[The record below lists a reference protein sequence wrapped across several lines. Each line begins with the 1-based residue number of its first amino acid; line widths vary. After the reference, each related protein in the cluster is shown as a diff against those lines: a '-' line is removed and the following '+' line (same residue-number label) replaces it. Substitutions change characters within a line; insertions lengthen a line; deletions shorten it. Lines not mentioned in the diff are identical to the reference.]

1 MYTLMIVE
9 DEELIREG
17 MKGCLDWSAYGIEL
31 IGDAADG
38 RMGLDMAVALRPD
51 IILTD
56 VVMAEMDGIEF
67 VRRLRTDIP
76 DKTIRVVMISGH
88 EDVEYIKSALKLQV
102 VDYLLKPFHTEE
114 LEDVLRK
121 VLQDCGEERARS
133 ERLSSLERH
142 VGASRQLVRERF
154 LQELMDRELD
164 DTALTAYREVLGDD
178 DTVLDALTETEAES
192 VYSAAYIETDGDFPA
207 PASTPAQDGELP
219 LLLFDAGGGAH
230 GAIMAAE
237 PHEMAVAIGRLLP
250 GHAARIGIG
259 ASVARLADIRHSFR
273 QARLALL
280 GAQADD
286 GDAAAVAVYEAARA
300 EQEEPLLA
308 DIAHREAAILAALER
323 GDRAELQHAL
333 LGFAGAVRRA
343 GPHAALPYL
352 QAFGSMLLLQVARR
366 FGALLEVAGAAA
378 GEQTLAGIRMAYSE
392 RELERLLAEALD
404 GLAAAIH
411 SKPDRRKVV
420 LAVEEYMQRSFR
432 EELSLAQ
439 LAAHVHL
446 SPNYLAGLYKK
457 ETGATVN
464 DALTQ
469 LRLEEAKR
477 LLREEPGLLIA
488 DLAERVGYKDGKYFT
503 KLFKREV
510 GINPSEYREKAR

>member
-1 MYTLMIVE
+1 MYSLMIVE

-17 MKGCLDWSAYGIEL
+17 MKGCLDWPAYGIEL
-31 IGDAADG
+31 IGDAVDG
-38 RMGLDMAVALRPD
+38 KMGLDMAVALRPD

-121 VLQDCGEERARS
+121 VLRDCGEERARN
-133 ERLSSLERH
+133 ERLNSLERH
-142 VGASRQLVRERF
+142 VDVSRSLVRERF
-154 LQELMDRELD
+154 LQELMYRELD
-164 DTALTAYREVLGDD
+164 EMALAAYREVLGDD
-178 DTVLDALTETEAES
+178 DAVLDALTEKGAAS
-192 VYSAAYIETDGDFPA
+192 AYRAAYIETEGVRPA
-207 PASTPAQDGELP
+207 PVPAQSGEPP
-219 LLLFDAGGGAH
+219 LLLFDAGGGAV
-230 GAIMAAE
+230 GAIVAAE
-237 PHEMAVAIGRLLP
+237 PREAADAIGRLLP

-259 ASVARLADIRHSFR
+259 APVARLADIRHSFR
-273 QARLALL
+273 QARIALL
-280 GAQADD
+280 GAQAAGD
-286 GDAAAVAVYEAARA
+286 GAAVAVYEAARA
-300 EQEEPLLA
+300 EHEEPLLA
-308 DIAHREAAILAALER
+308 DIAQREAAILAALER
-323 GDRAELQHAL
+323 GDRAEVQHAL
-333 LGFAGAVRRA
+333 LGFTGAVRRT
-343 GPHAALPYL
+343 GPHALPYL
-352 QAFGSMLLLQVARR
+352 QAFSSMLLLQIARR
-366 FGALLEVAGAAA
+366 FGALLEAAGAAA
-378 GEQTLAGIRMAYSE
+378 GEQALAGIRIACGE
-392 RELERLLAEALD
+392 RELERLLAEVLD
-404 GLAAAIH
+404 GLAVAIH

-420 LAVEEYMQRSFR
+420 LAVTEYMQRSFR

-439 LAAHVHL
+439 MAAHVHL

-457 ETGATVN
+457 ETGLTVI

-488 DLAERVGYKDGKYFT
+488 ELAERVGYKDSKYFT

-510 GINPSEYREKAR
+510 GMNPSEYREKAR